1 MGERLVCRGVA
12 SFVSFMMKLLDIAD
26 STLADLGRDEFPT
39 LVAGWCG
46 ERVVLGDCGTHFAS
60 KRAYLERLLAGRL
73 RPRRG
78 AKIWLL
84 VTLEAWLRRVFDRSR
99 PLS

>member
-1 MGERLVCRGVA
+1 
-12 SFVSFMMKLLDIAD
+12 MKLFDIAD
-26 STLADLGRDEFPT
+26 STLADLRGDEFPA

-46 ERVVLGDCGTHFAS
+46 ERVVLGDGGTHFAS
-60 KRAYLERLLAGRL
+60 KLAYLERLLAGRL
-73 RPRRG
+73 GGLRPRHS

-99 PLS
+99 PW